1 MIQNALKALRAFF
14 PDNTSVTLSEITA
27 HADFL
32 LSSPIFKNVDKEQ
45 LIREAEL
52 FYNIRVEEFKIIED
66 NARKMPW
73 IADKKATI
81 EWGFWHRYRDYLE
94 TEKNFAS
101 PIIRE
106 LDRLT
111 DKILDGTFDPTAKIQ
126 IGKRGLV
133 VGQVQSGKTSNYTGL
148 ICKAA
153 DAGFKFII
161 VLAGIHNNLR
171 SQTQLRLDEGFL
183 GFDTQHQR
191 VFSLSSSKFVGV
203 NKSKTN
209 RNHIA
214 HSITS
219 SLDKGDFSTA
229 AFNSL
234 NITFD
239 TNEVIIAVVKKNT
252 TILRNLYNWLNSK
265 AQVFGEKRLIREKCL
280 LLIDDE
286 ADNASI
292 NTSKNSVTAI
302 NNHIRNILNLFEK
315 NAYVGYTATP
325 FANVFIPVEEQKDI
339 FPRDFIINLPA
350 PSNYVG
356 PEKVFGFSPLKDDK
370 DDKNLDFVL
379 PMIYKIEDG
388 EQLISEKEKKAPKNS
403 IELPNS
409 LKLAIKTFMLTC
421 AIRCVRGQEKAHNSM
436 LIHVSRY
443 NTWQDYIF
451 ELVQNTFDIYRR
463 GIEMKDVETY
473 EDFRQVF
480 EGNIPN
486 YKNFVQVSTEILHS
500 PLSNLDA
507 QIQVHTWEDV
517 KNQLHKAV
525 SKIQVRK
532 INGGSK
538 EVLDYFEHKNGLSVI
553 AIGGD
558 KLSRG
563 LTLEGL
569 SVSYFLRASRMYDTL
584 MQMGRWFGYRG
595 GYVDLC
601 RLFTTRELNEWFCH
615 ITAASEELRKEFDY
629 MHDVAGATPEK
640 YALKVRNHPGL
651 LQITASNKLR
661 GVKNIEYSFSARLVE
676 TYEFV
681 KDEEIF
687 KQNFAHTYKFIENL
701 GQNDT
706 ANFPKDFVWKNVKA
720 LTIIDFLSGYQ
731 MAKNQPLR
739 SAEPKF
745 IIDYISKLV
754 GFGELTNWSVALINN
769 SQPKHT
775 HSYKI
780 AGINQNIGLVVRNA
794 DSKCSSTV
802 QSRKEK
808 GIYYLKKSHI
818 ISPNHEYID
827 LDKTLVETRIKQELQ
842 KDKDKKITYL
852 SGEIVRNE
860 LRNCKNPL
868 LMLYSLSTKN
878 GEKSTE
884 GLEDMQHL
892 EVPIIGFAIS
902 FPKSKQDDQ
911 NVNISYAI
919 QGGLLPF
926 FLQDD
931 DYTDNTNSDNSNDD
945 EN

>member
-14 PDNTSVTLSEITA
+14 PDNTSITLAEITA

-32 LSSPIFKNVDKEQ
+32 LSSPIFKAVDKEQ

-94 TEKNFAS
+94 TKKNFAS
-101 PIIRE
+101 VIINE

-203 NKSKTN
+203 GESQTT
-209 RNHIA
+209 RTHIA

-234 NITFD
+234 GLNFATPD
-239 TNEVIIAVVKKNT
+239 VIIAVVKKNT
-252 TILRNLYNWLNSK
+252 TVLRNLHSWLKS
-265 AQVFGEKRLIREKCL
+265 QTQTFGDKQLIREKSL

-315 NAYVGYTATP
+315 NAYIGYTATP

-356 PEKVFGFSPLKDDK
+356 PEKVFGFSPLQ
-370 DDKNLDFVL
+370 DDKNVDFVL

-409 LKLAIKTFMLTC
+409 LKLAIKTFILTC

-443 NTWQDYIF
+443 NTWQNYIF
-451 ELVQNTFDIYRR
+451 ELVQDTFDIYRR
-463 GIEMKDVETY
+463 GIEMNDTETY
-473 EDFRQVF
+473 EEFRQVF
-480 EGNIPN
+480 EGNIPD

-500 PLSNLDA
+500 SLSNLDA

-517 KNQLHKAV
+517 KTQLYKAS

-569 SVSYFLRASRMYDTL
+569 SVSYFLRASKMYDTL

-601 RLFTTRELNEWFCH
+601 RLFTTRELNEWFCI
-615 ITAASEELRKEFDY
+615 ITAASEELRNEFDY
-629 MHDVAGATPEK
+629 MHNVAGATPEK
-640 YALKVRNHPGL
+640 YALKVRTHPGL
-651 LQITASNKLR
+651 LQITASNKFRDVEYIKIAFR
-661 GVKNIEYSFSARLVE
+661 GTLTETYTFVKNPQVMEENFRN
-676 TYEFV
+676 TY
-681 KDEEIF
+681 
-687 KQNFAHTYKFIENL
+687 HFIESL
-701 GQNDT
+701 GEND
-706 ANFPKDFVWKNVKA
+706 AVNFPKKYVWRNLSAKVIK
-720 LTIIDFLSGYQ
+720 DFLSLYDIGQ
-731 MAKNQPLR
+731 GNSLKK
-739 SAEPKF
+739 SDPK
-745 IIDYISKLV
+745 ILIDYINEGLKH
-754 GFGELTNWSVALINN
+754 GELNNWSVALISN
-769 SQPKHT
+769 SQAEPNKRIDYT
-775 HSYKI
+775 
-780 AGINQNIGLVVRNA
+780 INGLVCKVGLTLRTQDEN
-794 DSKCSSTV
+794 CSTAKHSV
-802 QSRKEK
+802 EEIK
-808 GIYYLKKSHI
+808 IYHLIKSHI
-818 ISPNHEYID
+818 ISPDHEYID
-827 LDKTLVETRIKQELQ
+827 IEANIIQKHLEKESIKQQ
-842 KDKDKKITYL
+842 KKVTNL
-852 SGEIVRNE
+852 SGQVVREEIRSPN
-860 LRNCKNPL
+860 NPL
-868 LMLYSLSTKN
+868 LIIYSLDPK
-878 GEKSTE
+878 GA
-884 GLEDMQHL
+884 DMEEEL
-892 EVPIIGFAIS
+892 NNTPIIGYAIS
-902 FPKSKQDDQ
+902 FSGSGKNYGKE
-911 NVNISYAI
+911 YAI
-919 QGGLLPF
+919 QKLLLPF
-926 FLQDD
+926 YVND
-931 DYTDNTNSDNSNDD
+931 DYDTDDINPNYED
-945 EN
+945 

>member
-1 MIQNALKALRAFF
+1 
-14 PDNTSVTLSEITA
+14 
-27 HADFL
+27 
-32 LSSPIFKNVDKEQ
+32 
-45 LIREAEL
+45 
-52 FYNIRVEEFKIIED
+52 
-66 NARKMPW
+66 MPW
-73 IADKKATI
+73 IIDKKATI
-81 EWGFWHRYRDYLE
+81 EWSFWNRYRDYLE
-94 TEKNFAS
+94 TEKNFA
-101 PIIRE
+101 PTIVNE

-191 VFSLSSSKFVGV
+191 VFSLLSSKFLGVGK
-203 NKSKTN
+203 NPAT
-209 RNHIA
+209 RHHIA

-234 NITFD
+234 GINFD
-239 TNEVIIAVVKKNT
+239 TREVIIAVVKKNT
-252 TILRNLYNWLNSK
+252 TVLRNLHKWLASK
-265 AQVFGEKRLIREKCL
+265 TQDFGDKQLIREKSL

-292 NTSKNSVTAI
+292 NTSKNSITAI

-315 NAYVGYTATP
+315 NAYIGYTATP

-350 PSNYVG
+350 PTNYVG
-356 PEKVFGFSPLKDDK
+356 PEKVFGFSPLQDD
-370 DDKNLDFVL
+370 NNADFVL

-421 AIRCVRGQEKAHNSM
+421 AIRCVRGQDKEHNSM

-443 NTWQDYIF
+443 NTWQDYLF

-463 GIEMKDVETY
+463 GIEMNDAETY
-473 EDFRQVF
+473 EELRQVF
-480 EGNIPN
+480 EGNLPN
-486 YKNFVQVSTEILHS
+486 HKNFVQVSTEILNS

-517 KNQLHKAV
+517 KNQIYKAV

-615 ITAASEELRKEFDY
+615 ITAASEELRNEFDY
-629 MHDVAGATPEK
+629 MHNIAGATPEK
-640 YALKVRNHPGL
+640 YALKVRTHPGL

-661 GVKNIEYSFSARLVE
+661 DVKEIEFTFSGRLVE
-676 TYEFV
+676 TYEFI
-681 KDEEIF
+681 KDEAIF
-687 KQNFAHTYKFIENL
+687 KQNFAHTYKFIESL

-706 ANFPKDFVWKNVKA
+706 TNPSKSFVWKNIKA
-720 LTIIDFLSGYQ
+720 TTIVDYLSGYQ

-739 SAEPKF
+739 SAEPQFLVK
-745 IIDYISKLV
+745 YISQLV
-754 GFGELTNWSVALINN
+754 GLGELTNWSVALISN
-769 SQPKHT
+769 SQTNNT

-780 AGINQNIGLVVRNA
+780 AGTNQNIGLTVRNA
-794 DSKCSSTV
+794 DSNCSSET
-802 QSRKEK
+802 QQNRQEK

-827 LDKTLVETRIKQELQ
+827 LDRKIIDERIEEER
-842 KDKDKKITYL
+842 KKGKKPIYL

-860 LRNCKNPL
+860 SKLRNAQNPL
-868 LMLYSLSTKN
+868 LMLYSLDTKHT
-878 GEKSTE
+878 K

-892 EVPIIGFAIS
+892 EIPIIGFAIS
-902 FPKSKQDDQ
+902 FPRSEQNDQ
-911 NVNISYAI
+911 KVNISYSI
-919 QGGLLPF
+919 QGGLLPY

-931 DYTDNTNSDNSNDD
+931 YDINITDTDNPNDD